1 MIPSARPLDQ
11 AAMEAASCTR
21 CALAAGRTQVVYGVG
36 DPHAELMFVGEG
48 PGFYED
54 KQGEPFVGA
63 AGKLLNKMLF
73 EVGIERSDVY
83 IANVVKCR
91 PPGNRDPLPEEIEAC
106 TPWLDEQIGSIDP
119 KVIAT
124 LGRFA
129 GAFILDRPIAITR
142 IRGQRFIKDGRVVIP
157 TLHPAAVLRGGEKQ
171 TDLLRED
178 FRTMMQ
184 VLSEPRPSASAPAA
198 PAAPGA
204 PDAAP
209 EPDQL
214 GLF

>member
-1 MIPSARPLDQ
+1 MRPLEQ
-11 AAMEAASCTR
+11 AALEAASCTK
-21 CALAAGRTQVVYGVG
+21 CALSAGRTQVVYGVG

-63 AGKLLNKMLF
+63 AGKLLNRMLA

-106 TPWLDEQIGSIDP
+106 TPWLEEQIESIDP

-129 GAFILDRPIAITR
+129 GAFILERPISITR
-142 IRGQRFIKDGRVVIP
+142 IRGQRFERLGRVVIP

-171 TDLLRED
+171 VDLLRDD

-184 VLSEPRPSASAPAA
+184 VLSEPRRQASSP
-198 PAAPGA
+198 PVVPQ
-204 PDAAP
+204 PVEQEP

>member
-1 MIPSARPLDQ
+1 VRPLE
-11 AAMEAASCTR
+11 EAALEASSCTR

-48 PGFYED
+48 PGFHED

-73 EVGIERSDVY
+73 EVGIERSDIY

-91 PPGNRDPLPEEIEAC
+91 PPGNRDPLPEEIQAC
-106 TPWLDEQIGSIDP
+106 TPWLEEQVESIDP

-129 GAFILDRPIAITR
+129 GAFILDRPISITR
-142 IRGQRFIKDGRVVIP
+142 IRGQRFSRDGRVVIP

-184 VLSEPRPSASAPAA
+184 VLSEPRPQTSPPALQPPEAAS
-198 PAAPGA
+198 
-204 PDAAP
+204 

>member
-1 MIPSARPLDQ
+1 MRPLEE
-11 AAMEAASCTR
+11 AALEAASCTM
-21 CALAAGRTQVVYGVG
+21 CALSAGRTQVVYGVG

-63 AGKLLNKMLF
+63 AGKLLNRMLT
-73 EVGIERSDVY
+73 EVGIGRSDVY

-106 TPWLDEQIGSIDP
+106 TPWLEEQIESIDP

-129 GAFILDRPIAITR
+129 GAFILDRPISITR
-142 IRGQRFIKDGRVVIP
+142 IRGQRFERGGRAVIP

-171 TDLLRED
+171 VDLLRDD

-184 VLSEPRPSASAPAA
+184 VLSEPRRQAPSQASQPASR
-198 PAAPGA
+198 PAEA
-204 PDAAP
+204 DS

>member
-1 MIPSARPLDQ
+1 MRPLKE
-11 AAMEAASCTR
+11 AAEEAASCLK

-36 DPHAELMFVGEG
+36 DPHAELMFIGEG

-63 AGKLLNKMLF
+63 AGKLLNKMLN
-73 EVGIERSDVY
+73 EVGIERPDVY
-83 IANVVKCR
+83 IANIVKCR
-91 PPGNRDPLPEEIEAC
+91 PPGNRDPLPDEIEAC
-106 TPWLDEQIGSIDP
+106 TPWLREQIESIDP

-129 GAFILDRPIAITR
+129 GAFILDRPISITR
-142 IRGQRFIKDGRVVIP
+142 IRGQRFAKDGRVVIP
-157 TLHPAAVLRGGEKQ
+157 TLHPAAVLRGGGKQ
-171 TDLLRED
+171 EDLLRED

-184 VLSEPRPSASAPAA
+184 VLSEPRSSAPQESAPAPPEA
-198 PAAPGA
+198 N
-204 PDAAP
+204 P